1 MKNKFWNFLKKII
14 INITYLVIFIFFMI
28 DVPNNFYRYK
38 QLPIYTKETIPK
50 WLLLAHNTKVWV
62 YWKINV
68 LSGKLKYNYL
78 ESENGWVK
86 KEVFVEAWDY
96 IVSAPQAWHKVEFI
110 WDTKIYIEF
119 FAEKPEEIRKIEKD
133 FFTTFPNMWP
143 HYEVKMLVNIIENPV
158 WKKALDLWSGWGRN
172 SLLLAK
178 SWLKV
183 ESWDKNLEWLENT
196 KDLADRF
203 WLNLEIKQK
212 DLNYDLVE
220 DNFDVIIAT
229 VSLQFLEKQSA
240 TNLLKSAI
248 NHTNI
253 WWYNLIIVPIEADDI
268 KCIIPFPNMRNYQ
281 RSIFLVNLF
290 SKYFSHLFLEGK
302 QNFHYFQNLL

>member
-1 MKNKFWNFLKKII
+1 
-14 INITYLVIFIFFMI
+14 MI
-28 DVPNNFYRYK
+28 DVPSNFYRYK

-50 WLLLAHNTKVWV
+50 GLLLAHNTKAGV
-62 YWKINV
+62 YGKINV

-78 ESENGWVK
+78 ESENGGVK
-86 KEVFVEAWDY
+86 KEVFVEAGDY

-110 WDTKIYIEF
+110 GDTKIYIEF

-133 FFTTFPNMWP
+133 FFTTFPNMGP

-158 WKKALDLWSGWGRN
+158 GKKALDLGSGGGRN

-178 SWLKV
+178 NGLKV
-183 ESWDKNLEWLENT
+183 ESWDKNLEGLENT
-196 KDLADRF
+196 KDLADKF
-203 WLNLEIKQK
+203 GLNLEIKQK

-220 DNFDVIIAT
+220 DNFDIIIAT

-253 WWYNLIIVPIEADDI
+253 GGYNLIIVPIEADDI
-268 KCIIPFPNMRNYQ
+268 KCIIPFPNMRTYQ
-281 RSIFLVNLF
+281 EYLDLYKNWEIVYSDNMI
-290 SKYFSHLFLEGK
+290 G
-302 QNFHYFQNLL
+302 QFHRVDENGHRIRARFATIIAKKV